1 MDECS
6 GRVASWQSEFP
17 NPSEEVPSMNTSS
30 DWELENRLRESLGSP
45 PKADFERWRTRHE
58 DVVAYLNP
66 IVATNYRKRRRMIV
80 RIASGAVAAVV
91 LLSFVPMFVSPRES
105 FAQVVEA
112 IERATTITWTTTFY
126 ERIYSKD
133 GKRTWLRADRMEMA
147 YRSPNLYRDTR
158 FDKDGNVSSV
168 EIVDTLSNR
177 ALRLDMK
184 SRKATWLA
192 EPTNQY
198 GPRGPFGSVMDI
210 LQNKPI
216 ELVGQKQL
224 DGAKANVFRYRRE
237 NSPLVNPTNSFDP
250 RKSVDI
256 WLNAKTKELVRLY
269 DPGADCFDAETDPDR
284 DNPAEA
290 DDSKGILLGSMKGD
304 IVLDARL
311 DPKLFDLTPPEGLEI
326 VVQPPKPTV
335 TEAEMIE
342 WLGAT
347 ARFNDGTFYDTWRG
361 FDLERYNREV
371 ATKKKAD
378 RTEIEQALFDLQ
390 YRHLL
395 DRNSPVMAS
404 FANEYTVGGRIR
416 YLGAGVKLGSA
427 DRIVLFYKLKSTGT
441 YRAVYGD
448 LTVKDVK
455 PEDLP
460 LPVEE

>member
-1 MDECS
+1 
-6 GRVASWQSEFP
+6 
-17 NPSEEVPSMNTSS
+17 MNTSS
-30 DWELENRLRESLGSP
+30 DWELDQQLRESLGSP
-45 PKADFERWRTRHE
+45 PKADFDRWRTRHG
-58 DVVAYLNP
+58 DAVAYLNP
-66 IVATNYRKRRRMIV
+66 IVSTTYRARRRMIV
-80 RIASGAVAAVV
+80 RIASGALAAVV

-158 FDKDGNVSSV
+158 FDKEGNISSV
-168 EIVDTLSNR
+168 EIVDTLSSR

-184 SRKATWLA
+184 SREATWLA
-192 EPTNQY
+192 EATNQY
-198 GPRGPFGSVMDI
+198 GTRGPFGSVMVI
-210 LQNKPI
+210 LQNKPL
-216 ELVGQKQL
+216 ELVGQKEL
-224 DGAKANVFRYRRE
+224 NGVKVNVFRYRRE
-237 NSPLVNPTNSFDP
+237 IRQVPANRQTL
-250 RKSVDI
+250 DI
-256 WLNAKTKELVRLY
+256 WLDAQTKKLVRLY
-269 DPGADCFDAETDPDR
+269 DPGADGFNLDIQPDR
-284 DNPAEA
+284 DKPAEEKE
-290 DDSKGILLGSMKGD
+290 SKGTLLGSMNSD

-311 DPKLFDLTPPEGLEI
+311 DPELFDLTPPEGFKI
-326 VVQPPKPTV
+326 IVQPPKPTV

-347 ARFNDGTFYDTWRG
+347 ARFNNGTFFDTDRG
-361 FDLERYNREV
+361 FGLERYNNEV
-371 ATKKKAD
+371 ATKDKAD
-378 RTEIEQALFDLQ
+378 RTEIEQTLFDLQ
-390 YRHLL
+390 YQHLL
-395 DRNSPVMAS
+395 NRNSPVMAS
-404 FANEYTVGGRIR
+404 FANEYTAGGRFR

>member
-1 MDECS
+1 
-6 GRVASWQSEFP
+6 
-17 NPSEEVPSMNTSS
+17 MNTSS
-30 DWELENRLRESLGSP
+30 DWELEQQLRESLGSP
-45 PKADFERWRTRHE
+45 PQADFDRWRARHG

-66 IVATNYRKRRRMIV
+66 VVATSYHNRRRMIV
-80 RIASGAVAAVV
+80 RIASGAVAAAV
-91 LLSFVPMFVSPRES
+91 LLSLVSMFVPQRVS
-105 FAQVVEA
+105 FAEAVEA
-112 IERATTITWTTTFY
+112 IERATTITWTTTFF

-158 FDKDGNVSSV
+158 YDKEGNVSSV

-177 ALRLDMK
+177 ALSLNMK

-198 GPRGPFGSVMDI
+198 GGGGPFSSVMDI
-210 LQNKPI
+210 LHNHPI
-216 ELVGQKQL
+216 ELVGQKEL
-224 DGAKANVFRYRRE
+224 NGVKINVFRYRRE
-237 NSPLVNPTNSFDP
+237 IRQVPANRQT
-250 RKSVDI
+250 VDI
-256 WLNAKTKELVRLY
+256 WLDAQTKKLVRLY
-269 DPGADCFDAETDPDR
+269 DPGAEGFNLDTQADR

-290 DDSKGILLGSMKGD
+290 EVSKGTLLGSMKGD

-311 DPKLFDLTPPEGLEI
+311 DPKLFDLTPPEGFEI

-347 ARFNDGTFYDTWRG
+347 ARFNHGTFFDTELG
-361 FDLERYNREV
+361 FDLERYNNEV
-371 ATKKKAD
+371 ATKDKAD
-378 RTEIEQALFDLQ
+378 RTEVEQKLFDLQ
-390 YRHLL
+390 YKHLL
-395 DRNSPVMAS
+395 NRNSPVMAS
-404 FANEYTVGGRIR
+404 FANEYTAGGRFR

-427 DRIVLFYKLKSTGT
+427 DRIVLFYRLKSTGT

-455 PEDLP
+455 PQDLP